1 MEKVFITWWM
11 GDDNDLNGS
20 FKVGDYECI
29 VGIQKEEDYK
39 SHQAVGLFIHCVKP
53 YELELIDRVCST
65 TAEALN
71 VLYNL
76 SVDYVM
82 NLIDIEESRL

>member
-11 GDDNDLNGS
+11 GDDNDLNGN
-20 FKVGDYECI
+20 FKVNDHECI
-29 VGIQKEEDYK
+29 VGIQRTEVDGNP
-39 SHQAVGLFIHCVKP
+39 QAVGLFIHCLKP
-53 YELELIDRVCST
+53 HELELVDRVCNT

-82 NLIDIEESRL
+82 NLIDIEESRI